1 MKITVEFELPDSY
14 AACFCND
21 KDRIDSL
28 IGSVDKDFTYSII
41 PSELLEQ
48 RDELLKCLI
57 QILPYIDKAV
67 IREDEIKKLI
77 KKATE

>member
-21 KDRIDSL
+21 EDRIDSL

-41 PSELLEQ
+41 GSETENESNQ
-48 RDELLKCLI
+48 
-57 QILPYIDKAV
+57 
-67 IREDEIKKLI
+67 LI
-77 KKATE
+77 KKARS

>member
-14 AACFCND
+14 AAYFCND

-41 PSELLEQ
+41 SSET
-48 RDELLKCLI
+48 
-57 QILPYIDKAV
+57 
-67 IREDEIKKLI
+67 EDE
-77 KKATE
+77 KATE